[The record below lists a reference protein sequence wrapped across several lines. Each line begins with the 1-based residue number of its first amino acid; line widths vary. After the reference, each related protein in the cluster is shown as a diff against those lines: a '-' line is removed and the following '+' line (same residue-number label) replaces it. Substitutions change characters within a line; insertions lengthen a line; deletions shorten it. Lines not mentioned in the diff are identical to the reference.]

1 MDHSAKPEKQPLS
14 RLSGSIS
21 AGVVALMRK
30 YEAVIADR
38 SSGRSWSCQLGICS
52 KRLPIALGV
61 LLTSTITSA
70 QNTETVTVA
79 DASITAAFYSDSS
92 CLLTINS
99 VVQVGKTVINAD
111 VDDVGSR
118 MLIHCDTESGRRLT
132 LLARGDSLNVSQR
145 VPLLSREQVLEGEY
159 GMIAWLTRTGVQFTD
174 DNAPR
179 RHVIGGS
186 VILRKTPP
194 VDAAGATIHTKRQSF
209 ARIIGVLEPILKP
222 NSQIKLQPVVKEDP
236 KPAET
241 QNNTLEE
248 AADGEDTAEWED
260 N

>member
-1 MDHSAKPEKQPLS
+1 MSLICGAIGNADCSANSRANCHSRRTVADWLS
-14 RLSGSIS
+14 ASIKTLPAALCAYLS
-21 AGVVALMRK
+21 LN
-30 YEAVIADR
+30 
-38 SSGRSWSCQLGICS
+38 
-52 KRLPIALGV
+52 
-61 LLTSTITSA
+61 ITTVQS
-70 QNTETVTVA
+70 EDTVTVA
-79 DASITAAFYSDSS
+79 DASLTAAFYSDSS
-92 CLLTINS
+92 CLLTINA

-118 MLIHCDTESGRRLT
+118 MLIHCDTQSGRRLT

-145 VPLLSREQVLEGEY
+145 VPLLSRQQVLEGEY

-194 VDAAGATIHTKRQSF
+194 VDQAGTTVHTQRQSF

-222 NSQIKLQPVVKEDP
+222 DSQIRLQPAQTEDQ
-236 KPAET
+236 PAIDTPPADQPED
-241 QNNTLEE
+241 EE
-248 AADGEDTAEWED
+248 AVSNGDTAELGD